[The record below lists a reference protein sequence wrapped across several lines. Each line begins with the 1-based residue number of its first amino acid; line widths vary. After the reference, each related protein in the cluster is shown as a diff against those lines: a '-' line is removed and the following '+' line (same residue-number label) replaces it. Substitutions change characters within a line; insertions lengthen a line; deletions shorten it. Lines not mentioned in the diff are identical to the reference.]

1 MEKLNVF
8 GKRLLSLREERKL
21 SMEEVATA
29 IGITKSTLS
38 KYEKGKNEPGMM
50 IAKHL
55 ADFFKVS
62 IDWLIGVTE
71 EKNSVKN
78 IDNLYLSLTE
88 NDKKEAVRYMLF
100 LKSNQD
106 DKQS

>member
-8 GKRLLSLREERKL
+8 GKRLLSLREERDL

-29 IGITKSTLS
+29 VGITKSTLS

-62 IDWLIGVTE
+62 IDWLIGYTDDRD
-71 EKNSVKN
+71 SVKN
-78 IDNLYLSLTE
+78 IDNLYSSLTE
-88 NDKKEAVRYMLF
+88 EDKKEAVKYMMF
-100 LKSNQD
+100 LKSNR
-106 DKQS
+106 K